1 MTADRSERERAA
13 VSAAGLAP
21 VPFSRT
27 TSADVAGCEG
37 FTMLNGRVPGLCHR
51 CERYGHNSRSYVTPA
66 LLLNNGT
73 ASCDNWRP
81 LLSADQIAAVDET
94 MGHVGTVRAIQPAQ
108 VSQEV
113 GGCDSVHAIS
123 GGVSSRAGEGA

>member
-94 MGHVGTVRAIQPAQ
+94 MAAGHAPHLAPSSGRGTSLHLGA
-108 VSQEV
+108 
-113 GGCDSVHAIS
+113 
-123 GGVSSRAGEGA
+123 GVSATTRKGGA

>member
-1 MTADRSERERAA
+1 MPAI
-13 VSAAGLAP
+13 
-21 VPFSRT
+21 PFPRVVA
-27 TSADVAGCEG
+27 ADVAGCEG

-81 LLSADQIAAVDET
+81 LLSADQIATVDET
-94 MGHVGTVRAIQPAQ
+94 MGAA
-108 VSQEV
+108 
-113 GGCDSVHAIS
+113 VHAPHGPAAPDSRQAFGIGGGVADSECS
-123 GGVSSRAGEGA
+123 GGVS